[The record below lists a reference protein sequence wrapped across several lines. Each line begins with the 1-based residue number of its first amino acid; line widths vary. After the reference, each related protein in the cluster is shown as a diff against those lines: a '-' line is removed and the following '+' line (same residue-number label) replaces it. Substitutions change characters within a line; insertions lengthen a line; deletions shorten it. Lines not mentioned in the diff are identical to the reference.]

1 MSNVYE
7 ILDNE
12 GKVINTINASID
24 FVEENYPGH
33 YREVG
38 PEPTPPVDEP
48 PPPPKTEEE
57 KIADATAAAITK
69 LIADGV
75 LKPG

>member
-1 MSNVYE
+1 MIYE
-7 ILDNE
+7 ILNDAGE
-12 GKVINTINASID
+12 VINTIVAD
-24 FVEENYPGH
+24 KVFVEENYPGH

-75 LKPG
+75 LKQV